1 MDHCKTTLIFASIVV
16 AGALTGVALALLL
29 QQLLVYR
36 HQDMPVIITRGASVE
51 GANGAK
57 GVKGAIS
64 LIDSGK

>member
-1 MDHCKTTLIFASIVV
+1 MNHGKTTLIFASIVV

-36 HQDMPVIITRGASVE
+36 YQDMPVIGTRGTSVE
-51 GANGAK
+51 GANGA
-57 GVKGAIS
+57 KGAIS

>member
-1 MDHCKTTLIFASIVV
+1 MIHGKTSLIFASIVV
-16 AGALTGVALALLL
+16 AGALTGVALAILL

-36 HQDMPVIITRGASVE
+36 HQDMLVIGTRGSSVE
-51 GANGAK
+51 GADGAK

>member
-1 MDHCKTTLIFASIVV
+1 MV